1 MFEVMKER
9 RRFPRK
15 ELRIPVQYKNLKRLS
30 ETSRGALIKDIS
42 SGGIRFVGN
51 DFISLSNRLV
61 LVIALPTPF
70 RSIKAISKVAWIRKV
85 PMGDQYEIGN
95 QFLNLS
101 EEDKKHLKNCL
112 ERTASGA

>member
-9 RRFPRK
+9 RKHSRK
-15 ELRIPVQYKNLKRLS
+15 VLRMPVQYKSLKTLADSSKGALTKDLS
-30 ETSRGALIKDIS
+30 E
-42 SGGIRFVGN
+42 GGMRFVGN

-61 LVIALPTPF
+61 LTLILPAPF
-70 RSIKAISKVAWIRKV
+70 RSIKAISKVAWIKKV

-101 EEDKKHLKNCL
+101 AEDKKQLRNCL
-112 ERTASGA
+112 QGSSA